1 MGWHAIPHYKKRY
14 IVTMNIALINSK
26 FYCIL
31 ILLLPVF
38 QTISQQL
45 DTIILTDEHVPI
57 TPKEFFI
64 KDVIDERTD
73 KSPIASL
80 LPAGPNA
87 KPYSVDIKGGALPGI
102 KQFINNN
109 LPKNKELRPLI
120 IGLKKISVKETALAG
135 NRVEGRVV
143 LTFSFYLDK
152 GDDDKIHMADYS
164 GAAVYNRDAI
174 QTQNIGPA
182 LQRVLVNGLVY
193 INTWMSQQAET
204 NIKLAHGVKITFSD
218 YEEKPEGDS
227 IYYSVKRLL
236 TWADF
241 QSKIPTSK
249 YSAEVFP
256 TIGYDQHAE
265 IVKGI
270 VNLHLTVKTCLPKS
284 ACWAKDDSRSDYTLN
299 HEQRHFDI
307 VKIVSEHFKQKLA
320 AGKLNV
326 DNYEGTVNM
335 EYLDTYREMNVMQKQ
350 YDDETKHGT
359 DTAEQGRWNLR
370 IDKEL
375 KALGI
380 K

>member
-1 MGWHAIPHYKKRY
+1 
-14 IVTMNIALINSK
+14 MNIAFAYSK
-26 FYCIL
+26 LYCIL
-31 ILLLPVF
+31 ILILSAL
-38 QTISQQL
+38 QTNPQQL
-45 DTIILTDEHVPI
+45 DAFIFTDERVPV
-57 TPKEFFI
+57 TPKEFYI
-64 KDVIDERTD
+64 KDVIDERTN
-73 KSPIASL
+73 KSAIASL

-87 KPYSVDIKGGALPGI
+87 KPYAVDIKGGALPGI
-102 KQFINNN
+102 KQFINTN

-120 IGLKKISVKETALAG
+120 IGLKKIGIKETALP
-135 NRVEGRVV
+135 NNLVEGRVV

-152 GDDDKIHMADYS
+152 GDDDKIHLADYS
-164 GAAVYNRDAI
+164 GTAIYNRDAA
-174 QTQNIGPA
+174 QTQNIGPT

-193 INTWMSQQAET
+193 INTWMNQQAET

-227 IYYSVKRLL
+227 IYYSVKRPL

-241 QSKIPTSK
+241 QSKIPTSQ

-256 TIGYDQHAE
+256 TIGYDLHAE

-320 AGKLNV
+320 AGELTV

-335 EYLDTYREMNVMQKQ
+335 EYLDTYREMNIIQKQ
-350 YDDETKHGT
+350 YDDETRHGT
-359 DTAEQGRWNLR
+359 ETAEQGGWNLR

>member
-1 MGWHAIPHYKKRY
+1 
-14 IVTMNIALINSK
+14 MNIAFINSK
-26 FYCIL
+26 LYCIL
-31 ILLLPVF
+31 ILILSAL
-38 QTISQQL
+38 QTNSQQL
-45 DTIILTDEHVPI
+45 DAIIFTDERVPI
-57 TPKEFFI
+57 NPKEFYI
-64 KDVIDERTD
+64 KDIIDERAD
-73 KSPIASL
+73 KSAIASL
-80 LPAGPNA
+80 IPAGPNA
-87 KPYSVDIKGGALPGI
+87 KPYAVDIKGGALPGI

-120 IGLKKISVKETALAG
+120 IGLKKIAIKETALP
-135 NRVEGRVV
+135 NKLVEGRVA

-152 GDDDKIHMADYS
+152 GDNDKIHLADYS
-164 GAAVYNRDAI
+164 GTAVYNRDAI
-174 QTQNIGPA
+174 QTQNIGPT

-227 IYYSVKRLL
+227 IYYTVKRPL

-307 VKIVSEHFKQKLA
+307 AKMVSEHFKQKLA

-326 DNYEGTVNM
+326 DNYEGIVNM
-335 EYLDTYREMNVMQKQ
+335 EYLDTYREMNIIQKQ
-350 YDDETKHGT
+350 YDDETRHGT